1 MLITDLPVHHTLVSR
16 VEDKGFTELTEVQE
30 KTILPALLGKDII
43 ASSKTGSGKTLA
55 FLIPAVH
62 RLLTQKALSKQDP
75 RVLILAPTRELA
87 KQVFGE
93 AKWLCQKKSLATAL
107 VVGGDNYNDQAKA
120 LRRNPHII
128 VGTPGRIADHLE
140 DKSFFINGLEMLIF
154 DEADRMLDLGFAQ
167 AINMINRKA
176 DHRKRQTMLFSA
188 TMDHVELNHVL
199 DNLLKAPV
207 RVAVGSANAE
217 HTDISQT
224 LYFADHP
231 EHKDALLVNQ
241 LANLDYNQ
249 AIVFTATR
257 DDAERLADMLSNA
270 LPERSSRAL
279 RGDYAQSKRSLTMND
294 FSRGQFD
301 ILVTTDVA
309 SRGLDLSKVG
319 LVVNYD
325 MPKHPEEYVH
335 RIGRT
340 GRAGNQGAAVSFVGK
355 RDWQSFTALKQQLSY
370 TIEPEAHPD
379 LPAKFK
385 GIKPK
390 PVKPKTAKKGDK
402 ANANGARPAVKK
414 TRRVKTMTGEDIGHM
429 PMRRKPAADLDNDD
443 IDNDGDDEA

>member
-1 MLITDLPVHHTLVSR
+1 MLITDLPVHHTLISR
-16 VEDKGFTELTEVQE
+16 IEDKGFTELTEVQE

-55 FLIPAVH
+55 FLVPAVH
-62 RLLTQKALSKQDP
+62 RLLTQKALSRQDP

-93 AKWLCQKKSLATAL
+93 AKWLCQKKNLSTAL
-107 VVGGDNYNDQAKA
+107 IVGGDNFNDQSKA

-128 VGTPGRIADHLE
+128 VGTPGRVADHLE

-154 DEADRMLDLGFAQ
+154 DEADRMMDLGFAK
-167 AINMINRKA
+167 ALSLINNRA

-188 TMDHVELNHVL
+188 TMDHVELKMVL

-207 RVAVGSANAE
+207 RVAIGSATAE
-217 HTDISQT
+217 HTDITQT
-224 LYFADHP
+224 LYFAESI
-231 EHKDALLVNQ
+231 EHKDALLCDQ
-241 LANLDYNQ
+241 LTHNTYNQ

-257 DDAERLADMLSNA
+257 DDTERLSTMLGAA
-270 LPERSSRAL
+270 LPDRTSQPL
-279 RGDYAQSKRSLTMND
+279 RGDFAQSKRSLIMNE

-319 LVVNYD
+319 LVINYD
-325 MPKHPEEYVH
+325 MPKHPEEYIH

-340 GRAGNQGAAVSFVGK
+340 GRAGNHGAAVSFVGK
-355 RDWQSFTALKQQLSY
+355 RDWQSFSALKLQLAY
-370 TIEPEAHPD
+370 PLEALQHD
-379 LPAKFK
+379 TLPSKFS

-390 PVKPKTAKKGDK
+390 PAKPKKAIKASK
-402 ANANGARPAVKK
+402 ANNPSTDKQVKK
-414 TRRVKTMTGEDIGHM
+414 VQRVRTMTGDDIGDM
-429 PMRRKPAADLDNDD
+429 PMRKKPRSDPQ
-443 IDNDGDDEA
+443 E

>member
-1 MLITDLPVHHTLVSR
+1 MLITDLPVHHTLISR
-16 VEDKGFTELTEVQE
+16 IEDKGFTELTEVQE

-62 RLLTQKALSKQDP
+62 RLLTQKALSRQDP
-75 RVLILAPTRELA
+75 RILILAPTRELA

-93 AKWLCQKKSLATAL
+93 AKWLCQKKNLATAL
-107 VVGGDNYNDQAKA
+107 IVGGDNYNDQTKA
-120 LRRNPHII
+120 LRRNPPII
-128 VGTPGRIADHLE
+128 VGTPGRVADHLE

-167 AINMINRKA
+167 ALNMINRKA

-199 DNLLKAPV
+199 DALLKAPV
-207 RVAVGSANAE
+207 RVAIGSATAE
-217 HTDISQT
+217 HTDITQT
-224 LYFADHP
+224 LYFAESI
-231 EHKDALLVNQ
+231 EHKDALLCDQ
-241 LANLDYNQ
+241 LTNNTYNQ

-257 DDAERLADMLSNA
+257 DDAERLSTMLGES
-270 LPERSSRAL
+270 LPTRTSQPL
-279 RGDYAQSKRSLTMND
+279 RGDYAQSKRSLVMNE
-294 FSRGQFD
+294 FARGQFD

-319 LVVNYD
+319 LVINYD
-325 MPKHPEEYVH
+325 MPKHPEEYIH

-355 RDWQSFTALKQQLSY
+355 RDWQSFSALKQQLAY
-370 TIEPEAHPD
+370 PLEPQQHES
-379 LPAKFK
+379 LPSKFS

-390 PVKPKTAKKGDK
+390 PAKPKKAAKKHK
-402 ANANGARPAVKK
+402 GAEGNTEQPVKK
-414 TRRVKTMTGEDIGHM
+414 TQRVRTMTGEDIGHM
-429 PMRRKPAADLDNDD
+429 PMRKKATPPPQ
-443 IDNDGDDEA
+443 DEEE

>member
-16 VEDKGFTELTEVQE
+16 IQDKGFTELTEVQE

-55 FLIPAVH
+55 FLLPAVH
-62 RLLTQKALSKQDP
+62 RLLTQKALSRQDP

-93 AKWLCQKKSLATAL
+93 AKWLCQKKNLATAL
-107 VVGGDNYNDQAKA
+107 IVGGDNFNDQAKA

-128 VGTPGRIADHLE
+128 VGTPGRVADHLE

-154 DEADRMLDLGFAQ
+154 DEADRMLDLGFAK
-167 AINMINRKA
+167 AITLINHKA

-188 TMDHVELNHVL
+188 TMDHVELNMVL
-199 DNLLKAPV
+199 DKLLKAPV
-207 RVAVGSANAE
+207 RVAIGSATAE
-217 HTDISQT
+217 HTDITQT
-224 LYFADHP
+224 LYFAESI
-231 EHKDALLVNQ
+231 EHKDTLLCDQ
-241 LANLDYNQ
+241 LTNNTYNQ

-257 DDAERLADMLSNA
+257 DDAERISTLLEIT
-270 LPERSSRAL
+270 LPNRTSQPL
-279 RGDYAQSKRSLTMND
+279 RGDYAQSKRSLVMNE
-294 FSRGQFD
+294 FTRGQFD

-319 LVVNYD
+319 LVINYD
-325 MPKHPEEYVH
+325 MPKHPEEYIH

-355 RDWQSFTALKQQLSY
+355 RDWQSFSALKQQLSY
-370 TIEPEAHPD
+370 PLEPQQHAT
-379 LPAKFK
+379 LPSKFS

-390 PVKPKTAKKGDK
+390 PVKPGKAAKSDTNSSRTADK
-402 ANANGARPAVKK
+402 PVKK
-414 TRRVKTMTGEDIGHM
+414 VARVRTMSGDDIGHM
-429 PMRRKPAADLDNDD
+429 PMRKKLKTDSSDT
-443 IDNDGDDEA
+443 E